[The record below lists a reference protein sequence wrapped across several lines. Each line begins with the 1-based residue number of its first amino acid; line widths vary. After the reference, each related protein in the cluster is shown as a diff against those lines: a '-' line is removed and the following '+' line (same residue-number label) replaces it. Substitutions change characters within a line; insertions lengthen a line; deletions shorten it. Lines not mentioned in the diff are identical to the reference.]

1 MHIEYRPKGVCSQLM
16 SIDVEDG
23 KIEKVEVKGGCSGNL
38 QGISAL
44 LVGMPV
50 KEAIAKMEGIH
61 CGFKSTSCPDQ
72 LAQALKN
79 AYKICD
85 LVYIIISHNVID
97 LHNVIHVINICNNFT
112 VFYKMLSNLYL
123 CAT

>member
-44 LVGMPV
+44 LVLHGWSSF
-50 KEAIAKMEGIH
+50 AG
-61 CGFKSTSCPDQ
+61 ST
-72 LAQALKN
+72 
-79 AYKICD
+79 
-85 LVYIIISHNVID
+85 
-97 LHNVIHVINICNNFT
+97 
-112 VFYKMLSNLYL
+112 LSP
-123 CAT
+123 A

>member
-1 MHIEYRPKGVCSQLM
+1 MHIEYRTKGVCSQLM

-50 KEAIAKMEGIH
+50 EEAIAKMEGIH

-72 LAQALKN
+72 LAQALK
-79 AYKICD
+79 KCI
-85 LVYIIISHNVID
+85 
-97 LHNVIHVINICNNFT
+97 
-112 VFYKMLSNLYL
+112 
-123 CAT
+123 